1 MEKHLEKQ
9 RKEKKKLVIISTC
22 CASFIPSRITND
34 QAFVA
39 IQVVEQV
46 QLFRMGAHYYHFS
59 I

>member
-1 MEKHLEKQ
+1 M
-9 RKEKKKLVIISTC
+9 
-22 CASFIPSRITND
+22 ND